1 MPAISLWRRA
11 GAGEGGDAAMKAR
24 HLRGLRDELIRDLD
38 LAPSATTETV
48 CLRLCEVMAQRL
60 QREVRLRFDDLG
72 AGVSG
77 LWAVTDDDVH
87 VVIVTTA
94 RSWVHRLLIL
104 LHEIAHMLCDHRP
117 MQLTAEEARALF
129 YPDLSPDMLRILAG
143 RTTLSR
149 AEEREADQVAGALT
163 QGLIDWAQRQDTPPF
178 EPGRD
183 DLATRAWYTLGY
195 SPRGRHG

>member
-1 MPAISLWRRA
+1 
-11 GAGEGGDAAMKAR
+11 MKPR
-24 HLRGLRDELIRDLD
+24 HLRALRDDLIRELNLD
-38 LAPSATTETV
+38 SSATTETV
-48 CLRLCEVMAQRL
+48 CLRLCEVVAQRQ
-60 QREVRLRFDDLG
+60 QREIRLRFDDLG
-72 AGVSG
+72 AGLSG

-104 LHEIAHMLCDHRP
+104 LHEIAHMLCGHQP
-117 MQLTAEEARALF
+117 MQLSTGEANALF
-129 YPDLSPDMLRILAG
+129 YPDLSPDMLRVLAG

-149 AEEREADQVAGALT
+149 DEEREADQVAGALT
-163 QGLIDWAQRQDTPPF
+163 QGLIDWAQRQEVRPF

-195 SPRGRHG
+195 TPRGHHG